1 MRHDIAYRDNK
12 DLETRHAADRKM
24 IQELDAIQNPTMR
37 ERFDRAIVK
46 KALQVKLKIG
56 VGLSRA
62 AKTQAIENIFKRI

>member
-1 MRHDIAYRDNK
+1 MRNQPVPGSGPINRVDAAAMRHDIAYRDNK

-46 KALQVKLKIG
+46 KAL
-56 VGLSRA
+56 
-62 AKTQAIENIFKRI
+62 